1 MRFKLTNTYERALKV
16 IIDIEIFCR
25 NKGIGLFYCC
35 FNTKKVVGEDR
46 NVFCIYLK
54 LLLRVMSLITIY
66 VCICFMCV
74 IHILACQSEHIS
86 KVRARKGLYKTFF
99 SE

>member
-1 MRFKLTNTYERALKV
+1 MKEQKLSLILRFSVEIKALG
-16 IIDIEIFCR
+16 FF
-25 NKGIGLFYCC
+25 FYCC
-35 FNTKKVVGEDR
+35 FNTKKVVGEDW

-66 VCICFMCV
+66 VCMCFMCV
-74 IHILACQSEHIS
+74 IHILACQSEYIS
-86 KVRARKGLYKTFF
+86 KFRARKGLYKTF